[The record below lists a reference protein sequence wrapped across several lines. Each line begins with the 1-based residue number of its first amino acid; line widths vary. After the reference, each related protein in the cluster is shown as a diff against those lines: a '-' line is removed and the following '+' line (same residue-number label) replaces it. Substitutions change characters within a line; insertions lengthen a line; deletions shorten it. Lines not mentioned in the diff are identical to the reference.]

1 MFHSLIEIKELII
14 ELVFFNSFELFVKL
28 ELFKSSYFSSK
39 RYFVPL
45 IRIHKNS
52 YKRFRERNLY
62 IFQSPNVKLKLE
74 TVGDMF

>member
-14 ELVFFNSFELFVKL
+14 ELVFFNGFELFVKL

-45 IRIHKNS
+45 IHIHKNS